1 MASSCMG
8 SEPPDVR
15 SGQVVKAR
23 TFIVNSLA
31 ARAQSVAEIE
41 AKLAAREIPRDVA
54 DEVVAEALRLGYLDD
69 AELAGQLVRGFR
81 ARGYGRRR
89 AAQALRRRGV
99 SSAEAEAALA
109 GVFAEA
115 DEASLADAAL
125 GSRPVADAKEQRR
138 AVAFLVR
145 RGFSTGVAWQ
155 VVGARSRRSVQSAS

>member
-1 MASSCMG
+1 MG

-15 SGQVVKAR
+15 SGQVAKAR
-23 TFIVNSLA
+23 TFVVSSLA

-41 AKLAAREIPRDVA
+41 VKLGAREIPRDVA

-69 AELAGQLVRGFR
+69 AELAGQLARGFR

-99 SSAEAEAALA
+99 ASTEAEAALA

-115 DEASLADAAL
+115 DEAALADAAL
-125 GSRPVADAKEQRR
+125 GTRPVADAKEQRR

-155 VVGARSRRSVQSAS
+155 VVGARSRR